1 MENTSANSEDHKQK
15 QWEEIVR
22 INILDTTLPRIDDNT
37 RGLYNSIWEI
47 RK

>member
-22 INILDTTLPRIDDNT
+22 INILDTMLPRIDDNT
-37 RGLYNSIWEI
+37 GGLYNSIWEV

>member
-1 MENTSANSEDHKQK
+1 MENTRADSQDHKQK

-22 INILDTTLPRIDDNT
+22 INILHTMLTRFVDNT
-37 RGLYNSIWEI
+37 DCLNNSIWEI

>member
-22 INILDTTLPRIDDNT
+22 INILDTMLP
-37 RGLYNSIWEI
+37 GLTIIQVAYII
-47 RK
+47 VFGR